1 MWSSSCCCGTPTLS
15 LSPPPSIR
23 VGPRFGSWLVRYKH
37 SADEVYA
44 VVAGEIRK
52 SKRSNAIATRNSE
65 K

>member
-1 MWSSSCCCGTPTLS
+1 MLLRHANPLIV
-15 LSPPPSIR
+15 LPPSIR